1 MFTRNFKRKKFLI
14 VKGQITQDKACWKCA
29 MKKWLKE
36 IYNNISFP
44 AEASDF
50 MLKIFSS
57 MVSDKVSNRVF
68 SKHSWKHANFCLN
81 SLTRQILI
89 KNNKKKSA
97 RIYCHFTTKKSTR
110 FTFYQLYLSKLF
122 QSCFV
127 GGDLVGNKSTLTG
140 GEVTSHQVVYLPR
153 WCPSIIHC
161 TSSGCTKK

>member
-1 MFTRNFKRKKFLI
+1 

-29 MKKWLKE
+29 LKKRLKQ

-44 AEASDF
+44 AQASDF
-50 MLKIFSS
+50 TLKIFSS
-57 MVSDKVSNRVF
+57 MVSDKVYDIYILAHTSNRVF

-81 SLTRQILI
+81 SLSRQILI

-97 RIYCHFTTKKSTR
+97 RIYCHLTTKKSTW

-127 GGDLVGNKSTLTG
+127 GGDLVGNESTLTG